1 MTQLY
6 FYAMKIIGSITSPY
20 VRKVRIVL
28 AEKKIEADFVLENV
42 WVPETTISQTNP
54 LGKVPCLV
62 MDDGSAVFDSRVIV
76 EYVDTLSPVGKLIPA
91 DGRDRAAVKTWE
103 PLADGILD
111 AGILARLEATWRPA
125 EQQSP
130 AWIDRQMSKIDAALR
145 SMSIGLGESNCCHN
159 NQFGLAD
166 IAVGCAL
173 GYVDFRFPSL
183 DWRTPY
189 PNLEA
194 LYQGLMQRQ
203 SFKDT
208 APPAA

>member
-1 MTQLY
+1 
-6 FYAMKIIGSITSPY
+6 MKIIGSLTSPY
-20 VRKVRIVL
+20 ARKVRIVL
-28 AEKKIEADFVLENV
+28 AEKKIEADFVAENV
-42 WVPETTISQTNP
+42 WAPETTITEHNP
-54 LGKVPCLV
+54 LGKIPCLL

-91 DGRDRAAVKTWE
+91 DGRERAAVKTWE
-103 PLADGILD
+103 ALADGILD

-130 AWIDRQMSKIDAALR
+130 AWIERQIGKIHSALQNMSSA
-145 SMSIGLGESNCCHN
+145 LGESNCCHN

-173 GYVDFRFPSL
+173 GYLDFRFPSL
-183 DWRTPY
+183 EWRAPY
-189 PNLEA
+189 PNLDT
-194 LYQGLMQRQ
+194 LYQRLMERQ

-208 APPAA
+208 VPPAA

>member
-1 MTQLY
+1 
-6 FYAMKIIGSITSPY
+6 MKIIGSLTSPY
-20 VRKVRIVL
+20 ARKVRIVL
-28 AEKKIEADFVLENV
+28 AEKKIEADFVPENV
-42 WVPETTISQTNP
+42 WAPETTIGQHNP
-54 LGKVPCLV
+54 LGKIPCLV

-91 DGRDRAAVKTWE
+91 DGRERAAVKTWE
-103 PLADGILD
+103 AMADGLLD

-130 AWIDRQMSKIDAALR
+130 AWVERQMSKIDGALKG
-145 SMSIGLGESNCCHN
+145 MSIGLGESTHCHN
-159 NQFGLAD
+159 NQFSLAD

-173 GYVDFRFPSL
+173 GYLDFRFPSL
-183 DWRTPY
+183 DWRAPY
-189 PNLEA
+189 PNLDQ
-194 LYQGLMQRQ
+194 LHQRLMQRQ

>member
-1 MTQLY
+1 
-6 FYAMKIIGSITSPY
+6 MKIIGSLTSPY
-20 VRKVRIVL
+20 ARKVRIVL
-28 AEKKIEADFVLENV
+28 AEKKIEADFVAENV
-42 WVPETTISQTNP
+42 WAPETTITEHNP
-54 LGKVPCLV
+54 LGKIPCLL

-91 DGRDRAAVKTWE
+91 DGRERAAVKTWE
-103 PLADGILD
+103 ALADGILD

-130 AWIDRQMSKIDAALR
+130 AWIERQIGKIHSALQNMSSA
-145 SMSIGLGESNCCHN
+145 LGESNCCHN

-173 GYVDFRFPSL
+173 GYLDFRFPSL
-183 DWRTPY
+183 EWRAPY
-189 PNLEA
+189 SNLDA
-194 LYQGLMQRQ
+194 LYQRLMERQ

-208 APPAA
+208 VPPAA

>member
-1 MTQLY
+1 
-6 FYAMKIIGSITSPY
+6 MKIIGSVTSPY

-28 AEKKIEADFVLENV
+28 AEKKIEVDFVLENV
-42 WVPETTISQTNP
+42 LAPETTIGQTNP
-54 LGKVPCLV
+54 LGKIPCLV

-91 DGRDRAAVKTWE
+91 DGRERAAVKTWE
-103 PLADGILD
+103 ALADGLLD
-111 AGILARLEATWRPA
+111 AGILTRYEATLRPA

-130 AWIDRQMSKIDAALR
+130 AWVERQMSKIDAALK
-145 SMSIGLGESNCCHN
+145 SMSIGLGESTHCHN
-159 NQFGLAD
+159 NQFSLAD

-173 GYVDFRFPSL
+173 GYLDFRFPSL
-183 DWRTPY
+183 DWRAPY

-208 APPAA
+208 VPLAA

>member
-1 MTQLY
+1 
-6 FYAMKIIGSITSPY
+6 MKIIGSLTSPY
-20 VRKVRIVL
+20 ARKVRIVL
-28 AEKKIEADFVLENV
+28 AEKKIEADFVPENV
-42 WVPETTISQTNP
+42 WAPETTIGEHNP
-54 LGKVPCLV
+54 LGKIPCLL

-91 DGRDRAAVKTWE
+91 DGRERAAVKTWE
-103 PLADGILD
+103 ALADGILD

-130 AWIDRQMSKIDAALR
+130 AWIERQMSKIHAALQN
-145 SMSIGLGESNCCHN
+145 MSSTLGESNCCHN

-173 GYVDFRFPSL
+173 GYLDFRFPSL
-183 DWRTPY
+183 EWRAPF
-189 PNLEA
+189 PNLDA
-194 LYQGLMQRQ
+194 LYQRLMERQ

-208 APPAA
+208 VPPAA

>member
-1 MTQLY
+1 
-6 FYAMKIIGSITSPY
+6 MKIIGSITSPY

-42 WVPETTISQTNP
+42 WAPETTIAQMNP
-54 LGKVPCLV
+54 LGKIPCLV

-91 DGRDRAAVKTWE
+91 DGRERAAVKTWE
-103 PLADGILD
+103 ALADGILD

-130 AWIDRQMSKIDAALR
+130 AWIKRQMSKIDAALS
-145 SMSIGLGESNCCHN
+145 SMSIGLGESNYCHS
-159 NQFGLAD
+159 NQFSLAD
-166 IAVGCAL
+166 VAVGCAL
-173 GYVDFRFPSL
+173 GYLDFRFPSL
-183 DWRTPY
+183 EWRAPH
-189 PNLEA
+189 PNLDA
-194 LYQGLMQRQ
+194 MYQRLMERQ
-203 SFKDT
+203 SFKET

>member
-1 MTQLY
+1 
-6 FYAMKIIGSITSPY
+6 MKIIGSLTSPY
-20 VRKVRIVL
+20 ARKVRIVL
-28 AEKKIEADFVLENV
+28 AEKKIEADFVPENV
-42 WVPETTISQTNP
+42 WAPETTIREHNP
-54 LGKVPCLV
+54 LGKIPCLL

-91 DGRDRAAVKTWE
+91 DGRERAAVKTWE
-103 PLADGILD
+103 ALADGILD

-130 AWIDRQMSKIDAALR
+130 AWIERQMGKIHSALQN
-145 SMSIGLGESNCCHN
+145 MSSALGESNCCHN

-173 GYVDFRFPSL
+173 GYLDFRFPSIE
-183 DWRTPY
+183 WRAPY
-189 PNLEA
+189 PNLDA
-194 LYQGLMQRQ
+194 LYQRLMERQ

-208 APPAA
+208 VPPAA